1 VHPSGGEV
9 SIGGYDIT
17 RQFSKARKMI
27 GFCPQENVLFTE
39 LTVEEHINF
48 YALLKG
54 IPGSIRK
61 KLIEGTIREMD
72 L

>member
-1 VHPSGGEV
+1 
-9 SIGGYDIT
+9 
-17 RQFSKARKMI
+17 MI